1 MDTANAI
8 NELLMN
14 APPLVAF
21 AGYLIWQS
29 KGQQKRLDDL
39 TNKWMTQ
46 IADLEEKSQKREDAL
61 RDRYDQVIDKIEGER
76 NTTTQKYIEVVQAM
90 STKVQAMS
98 EKLQEMALDFRALV
112 GRLDLVENDIN
123 RLKIEKKN
131 E

>member
-98 EKLQEMALDFRALV
+98 EKLQEMALDFRALG

>member
-39 TNKWMTQ
+39 TNKWMNQ

>member
-39 TNKWMTQ
+39 TNKWMNQ

-112 GRLDLVENDIN
+112 GRIDLIENDIT

>member
-1 MDTANAI
+1 
-8 NELLMN
+8 MN

-39 TNKWMTQ
+39 TNKWMNQ

-112 GRLDLVENDIN
+112 GRIDLIENDIT